1 MTITSKEIIMKALLV
16 ALPFNTIA
24 CGMSIIVIC
33 IGCRIEQTTNPTS
46 VSVEG
51 IGTSDQS
58 AGQVGNGVGVENV
71 PQPGEIVLTFNPP
84 EVEGAPGDNVNVVV
98 TAIGP
103 NGLEIPS
110 FNVESGRSSNPFIA
124 SVSQIDGRVVQY
136 RLNNIGAT
144 SAIIKAAGTER
155 SILIWVN

>member
-1 MTITSKEIIMKALLV
+1 MKALLL
-16 ALPFNTIA
+16 ALPFNFIA
-24 CGMSIIVIC
+24 CGMSIIVLC
-33 IGCRIEQTTNPTS
+33 IGCRIEQTTNPSS
-46 VSVEG
+46 VAIEG

-58 AGQVGNGVGVENV
+58 ASGQTGTGTGVENV
-71 PQPGEIVLTFNPP
+71 PQPGEIALTFQPP

-110 FNVESGRSSNPFIA
+110 FNVASARSSNPFIA
-124 SVSQIDGRVVQY
+124 SVSQIDGRVIQY

>member
-1 MTITSKEIIMKALLV
+1 MKALLV

-24 CGMSIIVIC
+24 CGMSIILIC
-33 IGCRIEQTTNPTS
+33 IGCRIEQTTNPSS
-46 VSVEG
+46 VAVEG
-51 IGTSDQS
+51 VGTSDQS
-58 AGQVGNGVGVENV
+58 AAGQVGNEPGVENV
-71 PQPGEIVLTFNPP
+71 PQPGEIVLTFEPP

-110 FNVESGRSSNPFIA
+110 FVVESGRSSNPFVA
-124 SVSQIDGRVVQY
+124 SVAEIDGRIVRY